1 MPGKHKEPT
10 IAFRPS
16 AWERAIIEQRV
27 SLSGMYKKDF
37 IARSC
42 IFSNIVVVGKRDN
55 VQRIVDAIQEMQSV
69 VNDLARQLQS
79 GGFSLSDGSCLRLL
93 MILYRHGSYEELKR
107 DYLAFV
113 ITVVDIVNGA
123 AYLFGKEPPGNRR
136 NWKAEL
142 EMEQLRHA
150 IEHSE
155 SKNRIIERNND
166 S

>member
-27 SLSGMYKKDF
+27 SLSGVYKKDF

-42 IFSNIVVVGKRDN
+42 IYSNIGVVGKREN

-69 VNDLARQLQS
+69 MNDLARQLQS
-79 GGFSLSDGSCLRLL
+79 GGFSLSDGS
-93 MILYRHGSYEELKR
+93 YEELKR
-107 DYLAFV
+107 GYFAFV

-123 AYLFGKEPPGNRR
+123 AYLSEKELPGNRR

-142 EMEQLRHA
+142 ELE
-150 IEHSE
+150 
-155 SKNRIIERNND
+155 
-166 S
+166 